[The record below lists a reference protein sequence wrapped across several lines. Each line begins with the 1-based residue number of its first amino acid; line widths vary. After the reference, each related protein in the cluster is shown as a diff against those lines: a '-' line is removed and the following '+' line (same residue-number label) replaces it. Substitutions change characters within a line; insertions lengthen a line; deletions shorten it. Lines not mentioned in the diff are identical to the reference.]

1 MSIRRIPRRA
11 GMLGLIAV
19 TAAGALLAVRPGLAS
34 DHQDTPEVELNPRM
48 DINDVYA
55 FPGATSGR
63 ITLVVTTSSPI
74 APGSAT
80 TARFDPNLL
89 YQIKVDNTGDA
100 IEDLVFQATF
110 VGTGADQQIVLRG
123 PVAPSQTGTMS
134 TLVTTGPEVTG
145 TINTVLGSASGTQVF
160 AGIRQDPFFIDLE
173 QFFRIIPDRRPATG
187 PLSAEP
193 TPASSW
199 RNPGVD
205 LLNGLSTLAIVIELP
220 VAQLT
225 TATNKKIGVWATI
238 SR

>member
-1 MSIRRIPRRA
+1 MPNRRIPRRA
-11 GMLGLIAV
+11 TGLMLAGVAIAAF
-19 TAAGALLAVRPGLAS
+19 TLATRPGLAS

-55 FPGATSGR
+55 FPGASADR
-63 ITLVVTTSSPI
+63 ITLVVTTSSPL
-74 APGSAT
+74 APSAAAI
-80 TARFDPNLL
+80 ARFDPNLL
-89 YQIKVDNTGDA
+89 YQLKVDNTGDA

-110 VGTGADQQIVLRG
+110 VGTGADQQIRLRG
-123 PVAPSQTGTMS
+123 PVKPTQVGTMN
-134 TLVTTGPEVTG
+134 TLVLEGPEVSG
-145 TINTVLGSASGTQVF
+145 TINTVIGSAPGTQVF
-160 AGIRQDPFFIDLE
+160 AGVRQDPFFIDLE

-187 PLSAEP
+187 ALSAEP

-205 LLNGLSTLAIVIELP
+205 LLKGLSTLAIVIELP